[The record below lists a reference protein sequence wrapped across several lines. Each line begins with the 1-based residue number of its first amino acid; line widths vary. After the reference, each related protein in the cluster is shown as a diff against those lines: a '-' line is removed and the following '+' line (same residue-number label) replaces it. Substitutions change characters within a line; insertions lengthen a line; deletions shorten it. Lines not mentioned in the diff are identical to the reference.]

1 MHRHTWPWPSRG
13 GGCQACAIYNY
24 IILYVLSWLYPQQ
37 FNHAISTTTH
47 VVHALHGA
55 FDPSLASPSAVFEGS
70 EAHVSLEWLKTT
82 KLAKNEWHI
91 SWTSKSE
98 CSASKFSNNLKSISR
113 ILHEI
118 GYKICGPI
126 QWFTGVI
133 RFLQIPWGRSWT
145 MAFCIYPGPFW
156 WDPMGKTCEKR
167 LGFQT
172 TPFSTNQMATNKGSR
187 AQISKVPLVNLPVCE
202 ILIGGIPLCRFKDW
216 DWDVHWIFPDIN
228 RYQLLINHQTTSL
241 WCRPLSLELQ
251 FLMLLLPELLQHPIL
266 LPHWERH

>member
-1 MHRHTWPWPSRG
+1 MWPHSVVYGRHPVSSDTLRPELDYG
-13 GGCQACAIYNY
+13 
-24 IILYVLSWLYPQQ
+24 LLHLSW
-37 FNHAISTTTH
+37 AI
-47 VVHALHGA
+47 L
-55 FDPSLASPSAVFEGS
+55 
-70 EAHVSLEWLKTT
+70 
-82 KLAKNEWHI
+82 
-91 SWTSKSE
+91 
-98 CSASKFSNNLKSISR
+98 
-113 ILHEI
+113 
-118 GYKICGPI
+118 
-126 QWFTGVI
+126 
-133 RFLQIPWGRSWT
+133 
-145 MAFCIYPGPFW
+145 M
-156 WDPMGKTCEKR
+156 DPMGKTCEKR

-266 LPHWERH
+266 LPH